1 MKKYK
6 RYNYS
11 YSIITLKDGDEIGYE
26 AVIPKFPNCH
36 VYADT
41 ISELD
46 EMVMFTIGVD
56 IEERKERG
64 YKIPEEDYVGSKSGK
79 KPKGKIPLRIKPE
92 LHDRIK
98 LLAQASNISLN
109 RFIEETLEEKVGFQ
123 TLPK

>member
-6 RYNYS
+6 RYNYN
-11 YSIITLKDGDEIGYE
+11 YSIVTLREDDEIGYE
-26 AVIPKFPNCH
+26 AVIPKFPKVH
-36 VYADT
+36 VFADT
-41 ISELD
+41 LEELD
-46 EMVMFTIGVD
+46 EMVMITL
-56 IEERKERG
+56 EENIKSCKKHG
-64 YKIPEEDYVGSKSGK
+64 FKIPEEDYVGSKSGK

-123 TLPK
+123 ALPK